1 MHVDRSVFIP
11 MFENIWFNP
20 EVIPG
25 MAATLRR
32 ADDFFRY
39 TETISFTRVGML
51 GELLIL
57 VPLFLCLFD
66 FTSDSSEHR
75 MNDKPWRFLLLGGGL
90 QPRN

>member
-1 MHVDRSVFIP
+1 

-39 TETISFTRVGML
+39 TETVSFTRVGML
-51 GELLIL
+51 GKLLIL
-57 VPLFLCLFD
+57 ISF
-66 FTSDSSEHR
+66 SSFQLYRLTNNPHVSTDGQR
-75 MNDKPWRFLLLGGGL
+75 PAVLSSAGRWATAWKVVWP
-90 QPRN
+90 

>member
-1 MHVDRSVFIP
+1 MHVDRSVFVP

-51 GELLIL
+51 GKLPTL
-57 VPLFLCLFD
+57 
-66 FTSDSSEHR
+66 TSSLSFHSHRR
-75 MNDKPWRFLLLGGGL
+75 MNNSHDK
-90 QPRN
+90 